1 MNQPAGGSWSLVC
14 VPSRVPLSPP
24 IRNPTRYVGV
34 RLPLLHGRP
43 GLALVVGDGVQH
55 HLDGIALRVVLVA
68 LGPVVT
74 NGVGKDA
81 SVLVEGGG
89 RDAAAHVG
97 VALETVL
104 GVLIPEVERTVGAGR
119 AEGAVDGVERDIV
132 DGVDVGNA
140 VGGGVTVTLE
150 GEVGAAAC

>member
-1 MNQPAGGSWSLVC
+1 M
-14 VPSRVPLSPP
+14 
-24 IRNPTRYVGV
+24 
-34 RLPLLHGRP
+34 
-43 GLALVVGDGVQH
+43 QH